1 MHQPTQPNACAHQ
14 RLLVEQALVGLDA
27 ARLDDLRAHLL
38 HCAACNAQQ
47 AQLSQVLVEQVEALE
62 PVRPAPSV
70 WQRLEARLAAQPE
83 VLAAEKSDSLGAT
96 PRAPEAQPWK
106 RWSSSPSGAPRRA
119 LPWPGLHIQR
129 ADPAAWQTTAF
140 TGVEVQ
146 PLSVSAEMRQATMLV
161 RMAPG
166 SSYPPHRHSGPEECY
181 VLAGDL
187 WVGDDVELKPGDF
200 QRAEADSVHAVQSTR
215 GGCLLL
221 IQTSLDDELLG

>member
-1 MHQPTQPNACAHQ
+1 MHQPTQPNACTHQ
-14 RLLVEQALVGLDA
+14 RLLVEHALVGLDA
-27 ARLDDLRAHLL
+27 ARLVELRRHLEL
-38 HCAACNAQQ
+38 CSTCSAQQ
-47 AQLSQVLVEQVEALE
+47 AQLSLALLEQVEALE
-62 PVRPAPSV
+62 PIPPAPSV
-70 WQRLEARLAAQPE
+70 WQRLEARLGAQLGPVTARGNPANSNGAAH
-83 VLAAEKSDSLGAT
+83 
-96 PRAPEAQPWK
+96 PEAQPWK
-106 RWSSSPSGAPRRA
+106 RWSNSPPSSPRRA

-146 PLSVSAEMRQATMLV
+146 PLSVSAELRQATMLV